1 MRDLILLQ
9 NLDMKIALI
18 GYGKMGKIIERIA
31 NERGHEITAVFNSS
45 SPFSENISVEADVAI
60 EFTRPDQVI
69 KNIEIALKTKLPIVV
84 GTTAWNEQL
93 EHVKN
98 MVNASNGTLLYASNF
113 SLGVNIF
120 QRLTEELSRLITP
133 YAEYQLSIEE
143 THHVQKLDAPSGTA
157 VSLANAIIANHNE
170 YQDWKLGPTEDEK
183 KIPII
188 AHRIPDVP
196 GTHVVKATCSIDTIS
211 LSHEAHNRDGF
222 ALGSILAAEFL
233 LGKRGVFTM
242 QDVLK
247 LK

>member
-1 MRDLILLQ
+1 
-9 NLDMKIALI
+9 MKIALI

-31 NERGHEITAVFNSS
+31 VERGHEITAVFNSS
-45 SPFSENISVEADVAI
+45 IPFSENVSVEADVAI

-69 KNIEIALKTKLPIVV
+69 KNIEFAIKKQLPIVI
-84 GTTAWNEQL
+84 GTTAWY
-93 EHVKN
+93 EHINYVKN
-98 MVNASNGTLLYASNF
+98 LVHESNGTLLHASNF

-120 QRLTEELSRLITP
+120 QRLTEELSRLIAP
-133 YAEYQLSIEE
+133 YPEYQLSIEE

-157 VSLANAIIANHNE
+157 VSLANAIIANHKQ
-170 YQDWKLGPTEDEK
+170 YQNWKLGPTEDK
-183 KIPII
+183 QKIPIS

-196 GTHVVKATCSIDTIS
+196 GTHVVKAACSIDTIS

-233 LGKRGVFTM
+233 LGKRGMFTM